1 MTRYCQGCINIAKFK
16 ENRDMYEHLKKDHEC
31 TSNHE
36 GSAGKMEVT
45 GVERIF
51 SRSIETHRLCYTD
64 YYGDGDSKS
73 FSSVEHVYSPI
84 VVKKKG
90 MYRTR
95 AETGWNKAPKT

>member
-1 MTRYCQGCINIAKFK
+1 
-16 ENRDMYEHLKKDHEC
+16 MYEHLKKDHEC

-45 GVERIF
+45 GVEIIF

-73 FSSVEHVYSPI
+73 FSSVEHVYSPK

-95 AETGWNKAPKT
+95 AETGWYKATKT